1 MTGKDDVQKA
11 RILVDL
17 LAKDL
22 SEHLSI
28 VESILQ
34 LTRKAKLAVPSSRSA
49 ASELQEQTEN
59 LRALRD
65 AIRVKAEALLDLIE
79 NVNLPLDVIEDIYA
93 LSGYYVEAASKGEK
107 EALSSAAWL
116 DSLEEDLVMLERTRN
131 IVLLLYGA
139 ASRKYKYLK
148 AK

>member
-1 MTGKDDVQKA
+1 MKERGEVQKA

-22 SEHLSI
+22 SEHLLI
-28 VESILQ
+28 IESMLQ
-34 LTRKAKLAVPSSRSA
+34 LSRRAKLAVPSSGSA
-49 ASELQEQTEN
+49 ARELKFRAES

-65 AIRVKAEALLDLIE
+65 AIRVKAEALLDLME
-79 NVNLPLDVIEDIYA
+79 NAGLPIDVVEDIYA
-93 LSGYYVEAASKGEK
+93 LSGYYIEAASKGE
-107 EALSSAAWL
+107 EEVLRSASWL
-116 DSLEEDLVMLERTRN
+116 ENVEEDLAMLERTRN

-139 ASRKYKYLK
+139 ASRKYKNLK